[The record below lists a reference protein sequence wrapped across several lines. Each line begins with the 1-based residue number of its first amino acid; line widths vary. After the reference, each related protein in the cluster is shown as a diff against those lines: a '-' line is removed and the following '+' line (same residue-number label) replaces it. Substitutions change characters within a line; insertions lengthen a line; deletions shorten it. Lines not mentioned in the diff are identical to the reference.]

1 LATTAGCNTTKVAEA
16 PPNGDE
22 TLKTTLRG
30 YVVEFLRRNPTV
42 NTYLGGAGFDP
53 ALRGEDGRLRD
64 YSSEALDRE
73 DQWLTQTQ
81 AAIQAI
87 DPSTLSPNPR
97 IDRDVALAQ
106 IAFQLHQHQVRKYQE
121 RALDTFTSEPFRAL
135 DWQMQGMTQT
145 GANTYGTDQEW
156 RLLTLRVQA
165 IPAYLQRAREQLMAG
180 ARSGNVPDGRMIR
193 RDGIDTSEA
202 SAKYFA
208 DTLPKLGADRITGGQ
223 RERLLADLREAS
235 AQAAFAYPAG
245 ATKRPLMKKSSACP
259 AARDKSTRPMTR
271 TPTE

>member
-1 LATTAGCNTTKVAEA
+1 MRRLPLGARPGVSFSLCASSYPAESLTSSGPRCNVRRVRQLVLITCFVAATGCNTTKVVEA
-16 PPNGDE
+16 PANNDAA
-22 TLKTTLRG
+22 LKTTLHG

-64 YSSEALDRE
+64 YSAEALDRE
-73 DQWLTQTQ
+73 DPWLTQTQ

-156 RLLTLRVQA
+156 RLLTLRVKA
-165 IPAYLQRAREQLMAG
+165 IPAYLQRARDQLTAG
-180 ARSGNVPDGRMIR
+180 VRSNNIPDRRMIQ
-193 RDGIDTSEA
+193 RDGINTSEA
-202 SAKYFA
+202 
-208 DTLPKLGADRITGGQ
+208 
-223 RERLLADLREAS
+223 
-235 AQAAFAYPAG
+235 
-245 ATKRPLMKKSSACP
+245 
-259 AARDKSTRPMTR
+259 
-271 TPTE
+271 